1 MKDEKKNFFLL
12 ISVQSIFRVGFR
24 FRFKQLQLHQFC
36 TKNFSVHTNTNHFTR
51 ISVSSLMASCRSRG
65 VYIEQQDVPGI
76 CRTFL
81 VENLPCNISVKSD
94 SSGQAGS
101 F

>member
-1 MKDEKKNFFLL
+1 
-12 ISVQSIFRVGFR
+12 
-24 FRFKQLQLHQFC
+24 
-36 TKNFSVHTNTNHFTR
+36 
-51 ISVSSLMASCRSRG
+51 MASCRSRG

-94 SSGQAGS
+94 SSGQAQSVPKGAKLADNIS
-101 F
+101 DRLSLP